1 MKKALL
7 VIDAQEICL
16 GENHADFFDYDRD
29 LVNNINAIIEENKE
43 NTVVYVFNYMK
54 RNFINKFAPYQV
66 YENTPQ
72 AEPVKSLNI
81 ISKHKF
87 AKYAGNAFS
96 NPELD
101 KFLKEK
107 GVDTVE
113 VVGVDG
119 GGCVALTALGAV
131 KNGYAV
137 IVNDKGIGTIKANL
151 GKKKKYDE
159 KLKRLGAKFK

>member
-7 VIDAQEICL
+7 VIDVQEIFL
-16 GENHADFFDYDRD
+16 GESHAVFFDYDRE
-29 LVNNINAIIEENKE
+29 LVNNINGIIEENKE
-43 NTVVYVFNYMK
+43 NMVVYIYNYMK
-54 RNFINKFAPYQV
+54 QNFINKFAPYHV
-66 YENTPQ
+66 YENTHQ

-81 ISKHKF
+81 ISGHKF
-87 AKYAGNAFS
+87 AKYVGNAFS

-107 GVDTVE
+107 GVDMVE

-119 GGCVALTALGAV
+119 GGCVALTALSAV
-131 KNGYAV
+131 KKGYAV

-159 KLKRLGAKFK
+159 QLKRLGAKFK

>member
-7 VIDAQEICL
+7 VIDAQEIFL
-16 GENHADFFDYDRD
+16 GEGHADFFDYDSE
-29 LVNNINAIIEENKE
+29 LVNKINGIIEENRD
-43 NTVVYVFNYMK
+43 NTVAYIYNYMK
-54 RNFINKFAPYQV
+54 RSFINKFAPYKV
-66 YENTPQ
+66 YEDTPQ

-81 ISKHKF
+81 ISEHKF
-87 AKYAGNAFS
+87 AKYVGNAFS

-137 IVNDKGIGTIKANL
+137 IVNDKGIGTVKANI
-151 GKKKKYDE
+151 GKKKKFDE
-159 KLKRLGAKFK
+159 KLRQLGAEFK

>member
-16 GENHADFFDYDRD
+16 GESHAELFDYDSE
-29 LVNNINAIIEENKE
+29 LVNKINGIIEENKD
-43 NTVVYVFNYMK
+43 NTVAYIYNYMK

-81 ISKHKF
+81 ISENKF

-131 KNGYAV
+131 KNGYGV